1 MNVASL
7 VLGII
12 GAVLASL
19 SLGWQAANYV
29 LTGGRIKVM
38 LRVGG
43 RSHGGMVTTPPA
55 SFSQESL
62 KLLASQGFPQPI
74 IAITVANVGRQ
85 PVTVDRWGL
94 VSGLGTSL
102 YPAADSIGPPFPHRL
117 EVGESATWAV
127 DMPAV
132 NNFMQATKATLAKQV
147 ASARPNTLLGR
158 IEAERTLQPDEIAG
172 IAELADG
179 RSKQSKDRIR
189 AY

>member
-7 VLGII
+7 VLGIV

-29 LTGGRIKVM
+29 LTGGRVKVV

-43 RSHGGMVTTPPA
+43 RSDGGMITMPTER
-55 SFSQESL
+55 FTEESP
-62 KLLASQGFPQPI
+62 KLLASQGFPQPVV
-74 IAITVANVGRQ
+74 AVKVANVGRQ
-85 PVTVDRWGL
+85 PVTVAGWGL

-102 YPAADSIGPPFPHRL
+102 YPATDSIGPPFPHRL

-127 DMPAV
+127 DMHTV
-132 NNFMQATKATLAKQV
+132 NDFIQATKATLAEQQV
-147 ASARPNTLLGR
+147 APARPNTLLGR
-158 IEAERTLQPDEIAG
+158 IETERALQPGEIAG

-179 RSKQSKDRIR
+179 RSKQSKNRIR
-189 AY
+189 A